1 MSNLIPQAIA
11 KAIAD
16 AKKRAFNDNKNTS
29 AYVDKTNS
37 LARENEGGVIDLASL
52 ADENSGAILDLA
64 EYVDAIEQNV
74 LNSVSSRL
82 DEIEQS
88 INALKDDM
96 DMISHYAKLLED
108 RETNDLTG
116 NVWTIGDVDLTW
128 RDKVY
133 TRIYSDGY
141 YFDEDGTAYK
151 ANPT

>member
-1 MSNLIPQAIA
+1 MNSFIPAAIA

-16 AKKRAFNDNKNTS
+16 ARKISFKENT
-29 AYVDKTNS
+29 KTNNYADKING
-37 LARENEGGVIDLASL
+37 LADENNTGIIDVANL
-52 ADENSGAILDLA
+52 ADENSGAIVDLA

-96 DMISHYAKLLED
+96 DMISHYTKLLED
-108 RETNDLTG
+108 RATNDLTG

-141 YFDEDGTAYK
+141 YLDEDGTAYK

>member
-1 MSNLIPQAIA
+1 MDYNKMLKALKETRDLIFKA
-11 KAIAD
+11 KRESSSSTDSVRNYAD
-16 AKKRAFNDNKNTS
+16 E
-29 AYVDKTNS
+29 NS
-37 LARENEGGVIDLASL
+37 KSVLDVAELS
-52 ADENSGAILDLA
+52 DENSGAIIDLA
-64 EYVDAIEQNV
+64 EYVDAIEQKV

-82 DEIEQS
+82 DEIEKS

-108 RETNDLTG
+108 RATNDLTG
-116 NVWTIGDVDLTW
+116 NVWAIGDVDLTW

-141 YFDEDGTAYK
+141 YLDEDGTAYK

>member
-1 MSNLIPQAIA
+1 MSNLIPAQIA

-16 AKKRAFNDNKNTS
+16 AKKKAFRENQSTGIYASK
-29 AYVDKTNS
+29 AKS
-37 LARENEGGVIDLASL
+37 LADENNDGIIDVASL
-52 ADENSGAILDLA
+52 ADENSGAIVDLA
-64 EYVDAIEQNV
+64 ELVDAIEQNV

-108 RETNDLTG
+108 RATNELTG